1 MKGFKKLAVCGMAV
15 MLGLGSPIG
24 NSVMND
30 LGYTVT
36 AEAAGKVALS
46 SSKASVAVGGS
57 KTISLRNAKG
67 KVKWSVAKKSV
78 ASIKANG
85 ASVKVKGKKAGTTT
99 ITAKVGKKS
108 YKCKFTVKNAPKI
121 SKSSISLTKGK
132 SYDLSVTGTASAPK
146 WSTSNKKVA
155 TIKKVSARKYRV
167 TAKSSGSATIKAK
180 VNGKTL
186 SCKVTVPKSSSAT
199 QTAPIKYP
207 STSHSSANGKT
218 LSSDKCLLPNG
229 MFDPTKVKQKKNG
242 YGYQV
247 GNIVYSMNFY
257 DDCVLDLNLREQV
270 DHDFGCSLSLGV
282 ESFGVSKPEFT
293 KVLINPK
300 DVFVSGYDSSLI
312 TVVADEKSNNE
323 NAKKGYGDFSLRIY
337 PSGKRGG
344 TTYITTNYRGLIFKT
359 KVVVHDDFKNTV
371 PVNCKR
377 CGFKCG
383 DWYTENGYDVT
394 KWMYYDFNRY
404 PWIK

>member
-1 MKGFKKLAVCGMAV
+1 MKGFKKLAVCGMAI

-30 LGYTVT
+30 LGYAVT

-46 SSKASVAVGGS
+46 SRKTSVAVGGS
-57 KTISLRNAKG
+57 KTISLKNAKG

-99 ITAKVGKKS
+99 ITAKIGKKAFR
-108 YKCKFTVKNAPKI
+108 CKLTVKNAPKI
-121 SKSSISLTKGK
+121 SKSSISLTKGN
-132 SYDLSVTGTASAPK
+132 SYDLTVTGTASSPK

-186 SCKVTVPKSSSAT
+186 KCKVSVPKSSSAT
-199 QTAPIKYP
+199 QAAPIKYP

-229 MFDPTKVKQKKNG
+229 MFDPTKIKKKGND
-242 YGYQV
+242 YQV
-247 GNIVYSMNFY
+247 GNIVYGMNFCN
-257 DDCVLDLNLREQV
+257 DNVLDLNLRDQV
-270 DHDFGCSLSLGV
+270 DHDFGCCISIGV
-282 ESFGVSKPEFT
+282 NSFGVSEPEYK
-293 KVLINPK
+293 KVLINPN
-300 DVFVSGYDSSLI
+300 DVVVTGYDSSLI
-312 TVVADEKSNNE
+312 TVAVDDKSNKA
-323 NAKKGYGDFSLRIY
+323 NAQKGYGEFTMRVY
-337 PSGKRGG
+337 PSGRRGG

-359 KVVVHDDFKNTV
+359 KVAVHDDFKNTI

-383 DWYTENGYDVT
+383 DWYTENGYDVN
-394 KWMYYDFNRY
+394 KWMYYHFDRY
-404 PWIK
+404 PWLK

>member
-30 LGYTVT
+30 LGYAVT

-57 KTISLRNAKG
+57 KTISLKNAKG

-229 MFDPTKVKQKKNG
+229 TFDPTKVKKKGND
-242 YGYQV
+242 YQV
-247 GNIVYSMNFY
+247 GNIVYGMNFCI
-257 DDCVLDLNLREQV
+257 DNALDLNLRDQV
-270 DHDFGCSLSLGV
+270 DHDFGCCISIGV
-282 ESFGVSKPEFT
+282 NSFGVSKPEYK
-293 KVLINPK
+293 KVLINPN
-300 DVFVSGYDSSLI
+300 DMVVTGYDSSLI
-312 TVVADEKSNNE
+312 TVVVDDKSNKA
-323 NAKKGYGDFSLRIY
+323 NAQKGYGEFTMRVY
-337 PSGKRGG
+337 PSGRRGG
-344 TTYITTNYRGLIFKT
+344 TTYITTNDRGLIFKT
-359 KVVVHDDFKNTV
+359 KVAVHDDYKNTI
-371 PVNCKR
+371 PVDCKR

-394 KWMYYDFNRY
+394 KWMYYDFDRY

>member
-1 MKGFKKLAVCGMAV
+1 MKGFKKLAVCGMAI

-30 LGYTVT
+30 LGYAVT
-36 AEAAGKVALS
+36 AEAAGKVSLS
-46 SSKASVAVGGS
+46 SKKTSVAVGGS
-57 KTISLRNAKG
+57 KTISLKNAKG

-108 YKCKFTVKNAPKI
+108 YKCKLTVKNAPKI
-121 SKSSISLTKGK
+121 SKSSISLTKGN
-132 SYDLSVTGTASAPK
+132 SYDLTVTGTSSSPK

-167 TAKSSGSATIKAK
+167 TAKSSGTATIKAK

-186 SCKVTVPKSSSAT
+186 KCKVSVPKSSSAT
-199 QTAPIKYP
+199 QAAPIKYP

-229 MFDPTKVKQKKNG
+229 MFDPTKVKKKGND
-242 YGYQV
+242 YQV
-247 GNIVYSMNFY
+247 GNIVYGMNFCN
-257 DDCVLDLNLREQV
+257 DNVLDLNLRDQV
-270 DHDFGCSLSLGV
+270 DHDFGCCISIGV
-282 ESFGVSKPEFT
+282 NSFGVSEPEYK
-293 KVLINPK
+293 KVLINPN
-300 DVFVSGYDSSLI
+300 DVVVTGYDSSLI
-312 TVVADEKSNNE
+312 TVAVDDKSNKA
-323 NAKKGYGDFSLRIY
+323 NAQKGYGEFTMRVY
-337 PSGKRGG
+337 PSGRRGG

-359 KVVVHDDFKNTV
+359 KVAVHDDFKNTI

-383 DWYTENGYDVT
+383 DWYTENGYDVN
-394 KWMYYDFNRY
+394 KWMYYHFDRY
-404 PWIK
+404 PWLK

>member
-30 LGYTVT
+30 LGYAVT

-57 KTISLRNAKG
+57 KTISLKNVKG

-108 YKCKFTVKNAPKI
+108 YKCKLTVKNAPKI
-121 SKSSISLTKGK
+121 SKSSISLDKGK
-132 SYDLSVTGTASAPK
+132 SYDLTVTGTASSPK

-199 QTAPIKYP
+199 QTAPTNYS

-229 MFDPTKVKQKKNG
+229 TFDPAKIKPRNSD
-242 YGYQV
+242 YRV
-247 GNIVYSMNFY
+247 GNIIYEMNFCGE
-257 DDCVLDLNLREQV
+257 DVLDLNLRDQV

-293 KVLINPK
+293 KVLINPN
-300 DVFVSGYDSSLI
+300 DVIVSGYDSSLI
-312 TVVADEKSNNE
+312 TVVKDDKLNNE
-323 NAKKGYGDFSLRIY
+323 NAKKGYGCFSLRIF

-359 KVVVHDDFKNTV
+359 KVVVHDDFKNTI
-371 PVNCKR
+371 PVECKR

>member
-30 LGYTVT
+30 LGYAVT

-57 KTISLRNAKG
+57 KTISLRNARG

-121 SKSSISLTKGK
+121 SKSSISLSKGK

-146 WSTSNKKVA
+146 WSTSNRKVA

-167 TAKSSGSATIKAK
+167 TAKSFGSATIKAK

-186 SCKVTVPKSSSAT
+186 SCKVIVPKSSSAT
-199 QTAPIKYP
+199 QAAPINY
-207 STSHSSANGKT
+207 SSNSHSSANGKT

-229 MFDPTKVKQKKNG
+229 MFDPAKIKPRNSD
-242 YGYQV
+242 YRV
-247 GNIVYSMNFY
+247 GNIIYEMNFCGE
-257 DDCVLDLNLREQV
+257 DVLDLNLREQV

-282 ESFGVSKPEFT
+282 EAFGVSKPEFT
-293 KVLINPK
+293 KVLINPN
-300 DVFVSGYDSSLI
+300 DVIVSGYDASLI
-312 TVVADEKSNNE
+312 TVAVDEKLNNE
-323 NAKKGYGDFSLRIY
+323 NAKKGYGGFSLRIF

-359 KVVVHDDFKNTV
+359 KVVVHDDYKNTV
-371 PVNCKR
+371 PVDCKR

-394 KWMYYDFNRY
+394 KWMYYDFKRC
-404 PWIK
+404 PWID

>member
-1 MKGFKKLAVCGMAV
+1 MKGFKKLAVCGMAI
-15 MLGLGSPIG
+15 MLGLGSPVG

-30 LGYTVT
+30 LGYAVT

-46 SSKASVAVGGS
+46 SRKTSVAVGGS
-57 KTISLRNAKG
+57 KTISLKNANG

-108 YKCKFTVKNAPKI
+108 YKCKLTVKNAPKI
-121 SKSSISLTKGK
+121 SKSSISLIKGN
-132 SYDLSVTGTASAPK
+132 SYDLTVTGTASAPK

-167 TAKSSGSATIKAK
+167 TAKSSGTATIKAK

-186 SCKVTVPKSSSAT
+186 KCKVSVPKSSSAT
-199 QTAPIKYP
+199 QPAPIKYP

-229 MFDPTKVKQKKNG
+229 MFDPTKVKPRNSD
-242 YGYQV
+242 YRV
-247 GNIVYSMNFY
+247 GNIIYEMNFCGE
-257 DDCVLDLNLREQV
+257 DPLDLNLRDQV

-282 ESFGVSKPEFT
+282 EAFGVSKPEFT
-293 KVLINPK
+293 KVLINPN
-300 DVFVSGYDSSLI
+300 DVIVSGYDASLI
-312 TVVADEKSNNE
+312 TVVKDDKLNNE
-323 NAKKGYGDFSLRIY
+323 NAKKGYGCFSLRVF

-359 KVVVHDDFKNTV
+359 KVVVHDDFKNTI
-371 PVNCKR
+371 PVECKR

-404 PWIK
+404 PWLK

>member
-1 MKGFKKLAVCGMAV
+1 MKGFKKLAVCGMAI
-15 MLGLGSPIG
+15 MLGLGSPVG

-30 LGYTVT
+30 LGYAVT

-46 SSKASVAVGGS
+46 SRKTSVTVGGS

-108 YKCKFTVKNAPKI
+108 YKCKLTVKNAPKI
-121 SKSSISLTKGK
+121 SKSSISLEKGK

-167 TAKSSGSATIKAK
+167 TAKSSGTATIKAK

-186 SCKVTVPKSSSAT
+186 KCKVSVPKSSSAT
-199 QTAPIKYP
+199 QAAPIKYP

-229 MFDPTKVKQKKNG
+229 MFDPTEVKKKGNA
-242 YGYQV
+242 YQV
-247 GNIVYSMNFY
+247 GNIVYGMNFCN
-257 DDCVLDLNLREQV
+257 DNVLDLNLREQV
-270 DHDFGCSLSLGV
+270 DHDFGCCLSIGV
-282 ESFGVSKPEFT
+282 DSFGVSKPEYK
-293 KVLINPK
+293 KVLINPN
-300 DVFVSGYDSSLI
+300 DVVITGYDPSLI
-312 TVVADEKSNNE
+312 TVAVDDKSNKA
-323 NAKKGYGDFSLRIY
+323 NAQKGYGEFTMRVY
-337 PSGKRGG
+337 PSGRRGG

-359 KVVVHDDFKNTV
+359 KVVVHDDYKNII
-371 PVNCKR
+371 PVDCKR

-383 DWYTENGYDVT
+383 DWYTENGYDVSR
-394 KWMYYDFNRY
+394 WMYYDFKRC
-404 PWIK
+404 PWID

>member
-1 MKGFKKLAVCGMAV
+1 MKGFKKLAVCGMAI

-30 LGYTVT
+30 LGYAVT

-46 SSKASVAVGGS
+46 SRKTSVAVGGS
-57 KTISLRNAKG
+57 KTISLKNASG

-108 YKCKFTVKNAPKI
+108 YKCKLTVKNAPKI
-121 SKSSISLTKGK
+121 SKSSISLTKGNF
-132 SYDLSVTGTASAPK
+132 YDLTVTGTASSPK

-186 SCKVTVPKSSSAT
+186 KCKVSVPKSSSAT
-199 QTAPIKYP
+199 QAAPIKYP

-229 MFDPTKVKQKKNG
+229 MFDPIKVKKKGNS
-242 YGYQV
+242 YQI
-247 GNIVYSMNFY
+247 GNIVYGMNFSN
-257 DDCVLDLNLREQV
+257 DNVLDLNLREQV
-270 DHDFGCSLSLGV
+270 DHDFGCCLSIGV
-282 ESFGVSKPEFT
+282 NSFGVSEPEYK
-293 KVLINPK
+293 KVLINPN
-300 DVFVSGYDSSLI
+300 DMLVTGYDSSLI
-312 TVVADEKSNNE
+312 TVVADDKSNKA
-323 NAKKGYGDFSLRIY
+323 NAQKGYGEFTMRVF

-359 KVVVHDDFKNTV
+359 KVVVHDDYKNTI
-371 PVNCKR
+371 PVDCKR

-383 DWYTENGYDVT
+383 DWYTENGYDVN
-394 KWMYYDFNRY
+394 KWMEYDFKRC
-404 PWIK
+404 PWID

>member
-1 MKGFKKLAVCGMAV
+1 MKGFKKLAVCGMAI

-30 LGYTVT
+30 LGYAVT
-36 AEAAGKVALS
+36 AEAAGKVSLS
-46 SSKASVAVGGS
+46 SRKTSVAVGGS
-57 KTISLRNAKG
+57 KTISLKNAKG

-108 YKCKFTVKNAPKI
+108 YKCKLTVKNAPKI
-121 SKSSISLTKGK
+121 SKSSISLTKGN
-132 SYDLSVTGTASAPK
+132 SYDLTVTGTASSPK

-167 TAKSSGSATIKAK
+167 TAKSSGTATIKAK

-186 SCKVTVPKSSSAT
+186 KCKVSVPKSSSAT
-199 QTAPIKYP
+199 QAAPIKYP

-229 MFDPTKVKQKKNG
+229 MFDPAKVKPRNSD
-242 YGYQV
+242 YRV
-247 GNIVYSMNFY
+247 GNLIYGMNFCGE
-257 DDCVLDLNLREQV
+257 DVLDLNLRDQV
-270 DHDFGCSLSLGV
+270 DHDFGCSLTLGV
-282 ESFGVSKPEFT
+282 EAFGVSKPEFT
-293 KVLINPK
+293 KVLINPN
-300 DVFVSGYDSSLI
+300 DVIVSGYDASLI
-312 TVVADEKSNNE
+312 TVVKDDKLNNE
-323 NAKKGYGDFSLRIY
+323 NAKKGYGGFSLRIF

-344 TTYITTNYRGLIFKT
+344 ITYITTNYRGLIFKT
-359 KVVVHDDFKNTV
+359 KVAVHDDFKNTI
-371 PVNCKR
+371 PVECKR

-383 DWYTENGYDVT
+383 DWYTENGYDVN
-394 KWMYYDFNRY
+394 KWMYYHFDRY
-404 PWIK
+404 PWLK

>member
-1 MKGFKKLAVCGMAV
+1 MKGFKKLAVCGMAI

-30 LGYTVT
+30 LGYAVT

-46 SSKASVAVGGS
+46 SRKTSVAVGGS
-57 KTISLRNAKG
+57 KTISLKNAKG

-99 ITAKVGKKS
+99 ITAKIGKKTFR
-108 YKCKFTVKNAPKI
+108 CKLTVKNAPKI
-121 SKSSISLTKGK
+121 SKSSISLTKGN
-132 SYDLSVTGTASAPK
+132 SYDLTVTGTASAPK

-155 TIKKVSARKYRV
+155 KIKKISARKYRV
-167 TAKSSGSATIKAK
+167 TAKSSGTATIKAK

-186 SCKVTVPKSSSAT
+186 KCKVSVSKSSSAT
-199 QTAPIKYP
+199 QAAPIKYP

-229 MFDPTKVKQKKNG
+229 MFDPTKIKKKGNR
-242 YGYQV
+242 YQV
-247 GNIVYSMNFY
+247 GNIVYGMNFCN
-257 DDCVLDLNLREQV
+257 DNVLDLNLRDQV

-282 ESFGVSKPEFT
+282 EAFGVSKPEFT
-293 KVLINPK
+293 KVLINPN
-300 DVFVSGYDSSLI
+300 DVIVSGYDASLI
-312 TVVADEKSNNE
+312 TVVKDDKLNNE
-323 NAKKGYGDFSLRIY
+323 NAKKGYGGFSLRIFQ
-337 PSGKRGG
+337 SGKRGG
-344 TTYITTNYRGLIFKT
+344 TTYITTNYRGMIFKT
-359 KVVVHDDFKNTV
+359 KVAVHDDFKNTI
-371 PVNCKR
+371 PVECKR

-383 DWYTENGYDVT
+383 DWYTENGYDVN
-394 KWMYYDFNRY
+394 KWMYYDFKRY
-404 PWIK
+404 PWID

>member
-1 MKGFKKLAVCGMAV
+1 MKGFKKLAVCGMAI

-30 LGYTVT
+30 LGYAVT

-46 SSKASVAVGGS
+46 SRKTSVAVGGS
-57 KTISLRNAKG
+57 KTISLRNVSG

-108 YKCKFTVKNAPKI
+108 YKCKLTVKNAPKI
-121 SKSSISLTKGK
+121 SKSSISLDKGK
-132 SYDLSVTGTASAPK
+132 SYDLTVTGTASSPK

-167 TAKSSGSATIKAK
+167 TAKSSGTATIKAK

-186 SCKVTVPKSSSAT
+186 KCKVSVPKSSSAT
-199 QTAPIKYP
+199 QAAPIKYP

-229 MFDPTKVKQKKNG
+229 MFDPTKIKKKGNR
-242 YGYQV
+242 YQV
-247 GNIVYSMNFY
+247 GNIVYGMNFCN
-257 DDCVLDLNLREQV
+257 DNVLDLILRDQV

-282 ESFGVSKPEFT
+282 EAFGVSKPEFT
-293 KVLINPK
+293 KVLINPN
-300 DVFVSGYDSSLI
+300 DVIVSGYDASLI
-312 TVVADEKSNNE
+312 TVVTDEKLNNE
-323 NAKKGYGDFSLRIY
+323 NAKKGYGGFSLRVF

-344 TTYITTNYRGLIFKT
+344 TTYITTNYRGMIFKT
-359 KVVVHDDFKNTV
+359 KVAVHDDFKNTI
-371 PVNCKR
+371 PVECRR

-383 DWYTENGYDVT
+383 DWYTENGYDVSR
-394 KWMYYDFNRY
+394 WMYYDFKRY
-404 PWIK
+404 PWID

>member
-1 MKGFKKLAVCGMAV
+1 MKGFKKLDVCGMAV

-30 LGYTVT
+30 LGYAVT

-57 KTISLRNAKG
+57 KTISLRNARG

-167 TAKSSGSATIKAK
+167 TAKSFGSATIKAK

-229 MFDPTKVKQKKNG
+229 MFDPAKIKPRNSD
-242 YGYQV
+242 YRV
-247 GNIVYSMNFY
+247 GNIIYEMNFCGE
-257 DDCVLDLNLREQV
+257 DVLDLNLREQV

-282 ESFGVSKPEFT
+282 EAFGVSKPEFT
-293 KVLINPK
+293 KVLINPN
-300 DVFVSGYDSSLI
+300 DVIVSGYDASLI
-312 TVVADEKSNNE
+312 TVAVDEKLNNE
-323 NAKKGYGDFSLRIY
+323 NAKKGYGGFSLRIF

-359 KVVVHDDFKNTV
+359 KVVVHDDYKNTV
-371 PVNCKR
+371 PVDCKR

-394 KWMYYDFNRY
+394 KWMYYDFKRC
-404 PWIK
+404 PWID

>member
-1 MKGFKKLAVCGMAV
+1 MKGFKKLAVCGMAI

-30 LGYTVT
+30 LGYAVT
-36 AEAAGKVALS
+36 AEAAGKVSLS
-46 SSKASVAVGGS
+46 SRKTSVAVGGS

-108 YKCKFTVKNAPKI
+108 YKCKLTVKNAPKI
-121 SKSSISLTKGK
+121 SKSSISLTKGN
-132 SYDLSVTGTASAPK
+132 SYDLTVTGTASSPK

-167 TAKSSGSATIKAK
+167 TAKSSGTATIKAK

-186 SCKVTVPKSSSAT
+186 KCKVSVPKSSSVT
-199 QTAPIKYP
+199 QTAPIKYS

-218 LSSDKCLLPNG
+218 LSSDRCLLPNG
-229 MFDPTKVKQKKNG
+229 MFDPTKVKKKGND
-242 YGYQV
+242 YQV
-247 GNIVYSMNFY
+247 GNIVYGMNFCN
-257 DDCVLDLNLREQV
+257 DNVLDLNLRDQV
-270 DHDFGCSLSLGV
+270 DHDFGCCISIGV
-282 ESFGVSKPEFT
+282 NSFGVSEPEYK
-293 KVLINPK
+293 KVLINPN
-300 DVFVSGYDSSLI
+300 DVVVTGYDSSLI
-312 TVVADEKSNNE
+312 TVAVDDKSNKA
-323 NAKKGYGDFSLRIY
+323 NAQKGYGEFTMRVY
-337 PSGKRGG
+337 PSGRRGG

-359 KVVVHDDFKNTV
+359 KVAVHDDFKNTI

-383 DWYTENGYDVT
+383 DWYTENGYDVN
-394 KWMYYDFNRY
+394 KWMYYPFERY
-404 PWIK
+404 PWLE

>member
-1 MKGFKKLAVCGMAV
+1 MKGFKKLAVCGMAI

-30 LGYTVT
+30 LGYAVT
-36 AEAAGKVALS
+36 AEAAGKVSLS
-46 SSKASVAVGGS
+46 SRKTSVAVGGS
-57 KTISLRNAKG
+57 KTISLKNAKG

-108 YKCKFTVKNAPKI
+108 YKCKLTVKNAPKI
-121 SKSSISLTKGK
+121 SKSSISLTKGN
-132 SYDLSVTGTASAPK
+132 SYDLTVTGTASSPK

-167 TAKSSGSATIKAK
+167 TAKSSGTATIKAK
-180 VNGKTL
+180 VNGKAL
-186 SCKVTVPKSSSAT
+186 KCKVSVPKSSSTT
-199 QTAPIKYP
+199 QAAPVKYP

-229 MFDPTKVKQKKNG
+229 MFDPTKIKKKGNR
-242 YGYQV
+242 YQV
-247 GNIVYSMNFY
+247 GNIVYGMNFCN
-257 DDCVLDLNLREQV
+257 DNVLDLNLREQV
-270 DHDFGCSLSLGV
+270 DHDFGCCISIGV
-282 ESFGVSKPEFT
+282 NSFGVSEPEYK
-293 KVLINPK
+293 KVLINPN
-300 DVFVSGYDSSLI
+300 DVVVTGYDSSLI
-312 TVVADEKSNNE
+312 TVAVDDKSNKA
-323 NAKKGYGDFSLRIY
+323 NAQKGYGEFTMRVY
-337 PSGKRGG
+337 PSGRRGG

-359 KVVVHDDFKNTV
+359 KVAVHDDFKNTI

-383 DWYTENGYDVT
+383 DWYTENGYDVN
-394 KWMYYDFNRY
+394 KWMYYHFDRY
-404 PWIK
+404 PWLK

>member
-1 MKGFKKLAVCGMAV
+1 MKGFKKLAVCGMAI

-30 LGYTVT
+30 LGYAVT

-46 SSKASVAVGGS
+46 SRKTSVAVGGS
-57 KTISLRNAKG
+57 KTISLKNARG

-108 YKCKFTVKNAPKI
+108 YKCKLTVKNAPKI
-121 SKSSISLTKGK
+121 SKSSISLTKGNY
-132 SYDLSVTGTASAPK
+132 YDLTVTGTASSPK

-167 TAKSSGSATIKAK
+167 TAKSSGTATIKAK

-186 SCKVTVPKSSSAT
+186 KCKVSVPKSSSAT
-199 QTAPIKYP
+199 QAAPIKYP

-229 MFDPTKVKQKKNG
+229 MFDPTKVKKKGND
-242 YGYQV
+242 YQV
-247 GNIVYSMNFY
+247 GNIVYGMNFCN
-257 DDCVLDLNLREQV
+257 DNVLDLNLRDQV
-270 DHDFGCSLSLGV
+270 DHDFGCCISIGV
-282 ESFGVSKPEFT
+282 NSFGVSEPEYK
-293 KVLINPK
+293 KVLINPN
-300 DVFVSGYDSSLI
+300 DVVVTGYDSSLI
-312 TVVADEKSNNE
+312 TVAVDDKSNKA
-323 NAKKGYGDFSLRIY
+323 NAQKGYGEFTMRVY
-337 PSGKRGG
+337 PSGRRGG

-359 KVVVHDDFKNTV
+359 KVAVHDDFKNTI

-383 DWYTENGYDVT
+383 DWYTENGYDVN
-394 KWMYYDFNRY
+394 KWMEYDFKRC
-404 PWIK
+404 PWID

>member
-1 MKGFKKLAVCGMAV
+1 MKGFKKLAVCGMAI

-30 LGYTVT
+30 LGYAVT
-36 AEAAGKVALS
+36 AEAAGKVSLS
-46 SSKASVAVGGS
+46 SRKTSVAVGGS
-57 KTISLRNAKG
+57 KTISLKNAKG

-108 YKCKFTVKNAPKI
+108 YKCKLTVKNAPKI
-121 SKSSISLTKGK
+121 SKSLISLTKGN
-132 SYDLSVTGTASAPK
+132 SYDLTVTGTASSPK

-167 TAKSSGSATIKAK
+167 TAKSSGTATIKAK

-186 SCKVTVPKSSSAT
+186 KCKVSVPKSSSTT
-199 QTAPIKYP
+199 QAAPVKYP

-229 MFDPTKVKQKKNG
+229 MFDPTKIEKKGNR
-242 YGYQV
+242 YQV
-247 GNIVYSMNFY
+247 GNIVYGMNFCN
-257 DDCVLDLNLREQV
+257 DNVLDLNLRDQV
-270 DHDFGCSLSLGV
+270 DHDFGCSLTLGV
-282 ESFGVSKPEFT
+282 EAFGVSKPEFT

-300 DVFVSGYDSSLI
+300 DVSISGYDTSLI
-312 TVVADEKSNNE
+312 TVAVDEKSYNE
-323 NAKKGYGDFSLRIY
+323 NVKKGYGGFSLRVY

-344 TTYITTNYRGLIFKT
+344 TTYITTNYRGLVFKT
-359 KVVVHDDFKNTV
+359 KVAVHDDFKNTI
-371 PVNCKR
+371 PVECKR

-383 DWYTENGYDVT
+383 DWYTENGYDVSR
-394 KWMYYDFNRY
+394 WMYYDFKRY
-404 PWIK
+404 PWID

>member
-1 MKGFKKLAVCGMAV
+1 MKGFKKLAVCGMAI

-24 NSVMND
+24 NSVMNN
-30 LGYTVT
+30 LGYAVT

-46 SSKASVAVGGS
+46 SRKTSVAVGGS
-57 KTISLRNAKG
+57 KTISLKNASG

-108 YKCKFTVKNAPKI
+108 YKCKLTVKNAPKI
-121 SKSSISLTKGK
+121 SKSSIYLNKGN
-132 SYDLSVTGTASAPK
+132 SYDLTVTGTASSPK

-186 SCKVTVPKSSSAT
+186 KCKVSVPKSSSAT
-199 QTAPIKYP
+199 QAAPIKYP

-229 MFDPTKVKQKKNG
+229 MFDPAKIKKKGNS
-242 YGYQV
+242 YQV
-247 GNIVYSMNFY
+247 GNIVYGMNFCN
-257 DDCVLDLNLREQV
+257 DNVLDLNLREQV
-270 DHDFGCSLSLGV
+270 DHDFGCCLSIGV
-282 ESFGVSKPEFT
+282 NSFGVSEPEYK
-293 KVLINPK
+293 KVLINPN
-300 DVFVSGYDSSLI
+300 DMLVTGYDSSLI
-312 TVVADEKSNNE
+312 TVVADDKSNKA
-323 NAKKGYGDFSLRIY
+323 NAQKGYGEFTMRVF

-359 KVVVHDDFKNTV
+359 KVVVHDDYKNTI
-371 PVNCKR
+371 PVDCKR

-383 DWYTENGYDVT
+383 DWYTENGYDVN
-394 KWMYYDFNRY
+394 KWMEYDFKRC
-404 PWIK
+404 PWID

>member
-1 MKGFKKLAVCGMAV
+1 MKGFKKLAVCGMAI

-30 LGYTVT
+30 LGYAVT
-36 AEAAGKVALS
+36 AEAAGKVSLS
-46 SSKASVAVGGS
+46 SRKTSVAVGGS
-57 KTISLRNAKG
+57 KTISLKNARG

-99 ITAKVGKKS
+99 ITAKIGKKAFR
-108 YKCKFTVKNAPKI
+108 CKLTVKNAPKI
-121 SKSSISLTKGK
+121 SKSSISLVKGN
-132 SYDLSVTGTASAPK
+132 SYDLTVTGTASSPK

-167 TAKSSGSATIKAK
+167 TAKSSGTATIKAK

-186 SCKVTVPKSSSAT
+186 KCKVSVPKSSSAT
-199 QTAPIKYP
+199 QAAPIKYP

-229 MFDPTKVKQKKNG
+229 MFDPAKVKKKGND
-242 YGYQV
+242 YQV
-247 GNIVYSMNFY
+247 GNIVYGMNFCN
-257 DDCVLDLNLREQV
+257 DNVLDLNLRDQV
-270 DHDFGCSLSLGV
+270 DHDFGCCISIGV
-282 ESFGVSKPEFT
+282 NSFGVSEPEYK
-293 KVLINPK
+293 KVLINPN
-300 DVFVSGYDSSLI
+300 DVVVTGYDSSLI
-312 TVVADEKSNNE
+312 TVAVDDKSNKA
-323 NAKKGYGDFSLRIY
+323 NAQKGYGEFTMRVY
-337 PSGKRGG
+337 PSGRRGG

-359 KVVVHDDFKNTV
+359 KVAVHDDFKNTI

-383 DWYTENGYDVT
+383 DWYTENGYDVN
-394 KWMYYDFNRY
+394 KWMYYHFDRY
-404 PWIK
+404 PWLK

>member
-15 MLGLGSPIG
+15 MLGLGSPVSS
-24 NSVMND
+24 SVMND
-30 LGYTVT
+30 LGYAVT

-57 KTISLRNAKG
+57 KTISLRNATG
-67 KVKWSVAKKSV
+67 SVKWSIAKKSV

-85 ASVKVKGKKAGTTT
+85 SSVKVTGKKAGTTT

-146 WSTSNKKVA
+146 WSTSNKKVV

-199 QTAPIKYP
+199 QTAPIKYS

-229 MFDPTKVKQKKNG
+229 MFDLTKVKKTHDK
-242 YGYQV
+242 YQV
-247 GNIVYSMNFY
+247 GNIVYGVNFCN
-257 DDCVLDLNLREQV
+257 DDVLDLNLREQV

-282 ESFGVSKPEFT
+282 EAFGVSKPEFT

-300 DVFVSGYDSSLI
+300 DVSISGYDASLI
-312 TVVADEKSNNE
+312 TVVVDEKSYNE
-323 NAKKGYGDFSLRIY
+323 NVKKGYGGFSLRIY

-344 TTYITTNYRGLIFKT
+344 TTYITTNYRGLVFKT
-359 KVVVHDDFKNTV
+359 KVVVHDDFKNTI
-371 PVNCKR
+371 PVECKR

>member
-1 MKGFKKLAVCGMAV
+1 MKGFKKLAVCGMAI

-30 LGYTVT
+30 LGYAVT
-36 AEAAGKVALS
+36 AEAAGKVSLS
-46 SSKASVAVGGS
+46 SRKTSVAVGGS
-57 KTISLRNAKG
+57 KTISLKNARG

-108 YKCKFTVKNAPKI
+108 YKCKLTVKNAPKI
-121 SKSSISLTKGK
+121 SKSSISLTKGE
-132 SYDLSVTGTASAPK
+132 SYDLTVTGTSSSPK

-167 TAKSSGSATIKAK
+167 TAKSSGTATIKAK

-186 SCKVTVPKSSSAT
+186 KCKVSVPKSSSAT
-199 QTAPIKYP
+199 QAAPIKYP

-229 MFDPTKVKQKKNG
+229 MFDPAKVKPRNSD
-242 YGYQV
+242 YRV
-247 GNIVYSMNFY
+247 GNLIYGMNFCGE
-257 DDCVLDLNLREQV
+257 DVLDLNLRDQV
-270 DHDFGCSLSLGV
+270 DHDFGCSLTLGV
-282 ESFGVSKPEFT
+282 EAFGVSKPEFT
-293 KVLINPK
+293 KVLINPN
-300 DVFVSGYDSSLI
+300 DVIVSGYDASLI
-312 TVVADEKSNNE
+312 TVVKDDKLNNE
-323 NAKKGYGDFSLRIY
+323 NAKKGYGGFSLRIF

-359 KVVVHDDFKNTV
+359 KVVVHDDFKNTI
-371 PVNCKR
+371 PVECKR

-383 DWYTENGYDVT
+383 DWYTENGYDVN
-394 KWMYYDFNRY
+394 KWMYYHFDRY
-404 PWIK
+404 PWLK

>member
-30 LGYTVT
+30 LGYAVT

-57 KTISLRNAKG
+57 KTISLKNAKG

-229 MFDPTKVKQKKNG
+229 TFDPTKVKKKGND
-242 YGYQV
+242 YQV
-247 GNIVYSMNFY
+247 GNIVYGMNFCN
-257 DDCVLDLNLREQV
+257 DNALDLNLRDQV
-270 DHDFGCSLSLGV
+270 DHDFGCCISIGV
-282 ESFGVSKPEFT
+282 NSFGVSKPEYK
-293 KVLINPK
+293 KVLINPN
-300 DVFVSGYDSSLI
+300 DMVVTGYDSSLI
-312 TVVADEKSNNE
+312 TVVVDDKSNKA
-323 NAKKGYGDFSLRIY
+323 NAQKGYGEFTMRVY
-337 PSGKRGG
+337 PSGRRGG

-359 KVVVHDDFKNTV
+359 KVVVHDDFKNTI

-394 KWMYYDFNRY
+394 KWMYYDFDRY

>member
-1 MKGFKKLAVCGMAV
+1 MKGFKKLAVCGMAI

-30 LGYTVT
+30 LGYAVT

-46 SSKASVAVGGS
+46 NRKTSVAVGGS
-57 KTISLRNAKG
+57 KIISLKNAKG

-108 YKCKFTVKNAPKI
+108 YKCKLTVKNAPKI
-121 SKSSISLTKGK
+121 SKSSISLTKGN
-132 SYDLSVTGTASAPK
+132 SYDLTVTGTASSPK

-186 SCKVTVPKSSSAT
+186 KCKVSVPKSSSTT
-199 QTAPIKYP
+199 QAAPVKYP

-229 MFDPTKVKQKKNG
+229 MFDPTKVKPRNSD
-242 YGYQV
+242 YRV
-247 GNIVYSMNFY
+247 GNLIYGMNFCGE
-257 DDCVLDLNLREQV
+257 DVLDLNLRDQV
-270 DHDFGCSLSLGV
+270 DHDFGCSLTLGV
-282 ESFGVSKPEFT
+282 EAFGVSKPEYT
-293 KVLINPK
+293 KVLINPN
-300 DVFVSGYDSSLI
+300 DVIVSGYDASLI
-312 TVVADEKSNNE
+312 TVVKDDKLNSE
-323 NAKKGYGDFSLRIY
+323 NAKKGYGGFSLRIF

-359 KVVVHDDFKNTV
+359 KVAVHDDFKNTI
-371 PVNCKR
+371 PVECKR

-383 DWYTENGYDVT
+383 DWYTENGYDVN
-394 KWMYYDFNRY
+394 KWMEYDFKRY
-404 PWIK
+404 PWID

>member
-1 MKGFKKLAVCGMAV
+1 MKGFKKLAVCGMAI

-24 NSVMND
+24 SSVMND
-30 LGYTVT
+30 LGYAVT
-36 AEAAGKVALS
+36 AEAAGKVSLS
-46 SSKASVAVGGS
+46 SRKTSVAVGGF
-57 KTISLRNAKG
+57 KTISLKNAKG

-108 YKCKFTVKNAPKI
+108 YKCKLTVKNAPKI
-121 SKSSISLTKGK
+121 SKSSISLTKGN
-132 SYDLSVTGTASAPK
+132 SYDLTVTGTASYPK

-167 TAKSSGSATIKAK
+167 TAKSSGTATIKAK

-186 SCKVTVPKSSSAT
+186 KCKVSVPKSSSAT
-199 QTAPIKYP
+199 QAAPIKYQ

-229 MFDPTKVKQKKNG
+229 TFDPTKVKKKGNDF
-242 YGYQV
+242 QI
-247 GNIVYSMNFY
+247 GNIVYGMNFCN
-257 DDCVLDLNLREQV
+257 DNVLDLNLRDQV
-270 DHDFGCSLSLGV
+270 DHDFGCCISIGV
-282 ESFGVSKPEFT
+282 NSFGVSKPEYK
-293 KVLINPK
+293 KVLINPN
-300 DVFVSGYDSSLI
+300 DVVISGYDSSLI
-312 TVVADEKSNNE
+312 TVVVDDKSNKA
-323 NAKKGYGDFSLRIY
+323 NAQKGYGEFTMRVY
-337 PSGKRGG
+337 PSGRRGG

-359 KVVVHDDFKNTV
+359 KVAVHDDFKNTI
-371 PVNCKR
+371 PVECKR

-383 DWYTENGYDVT
+383 DWYTENGYDVN
-394 KWMYYDFNRY
+394 KWMYYDFKRY
-404 PWIK
+404 PWID

>member
-1 MKGFKKLAVCGMAV
+1 MKGFKKLAVCGMAI

-30 LGYTVT
+30 LGYAVT

-57 KTISLRNAKG
+57 KTISLKNAKG

-199 QTAPIKYP
+199 QTAPTNYS
-207 STSHSSANGKT
+207 STTHSSANGKT

-229 MFDPTKVKQKKNG
+229 MFDPAKIKPRNSD
-242 YGYQV
+242 YRV
-247 GNIVYSMNFY
+247 GNIIYEMNFCGE
-257 DDCVLDLNLREQV
+257 DPLDLNLRDQV

-293 KVLINPK
+293 KVLINPN
-300 DVFVSGYDSSLI
+300 DVIVSGYDASLI
-312 TVVADEKSNNE
+312 TVVKDDKLNNE
-323 NAKKGYGDFSLRIY
+323 NAKKGYGCFSLRIF

-359 KVVVHDDFKNTV
+359 KVVVHDDFKNTI
-371 PVNCKR
+371 PVECKR

-394 KWMYYDFNRY
+394 KWMYYDFDRY

>member
-15 MLGLGSPIG
+15 MLGLGSPISS
-24 NSVMND
+24 SVMND
-30 LGYTVT
+30 LGYAVT

-57 KTISLRNAKG
+57 KTISLRNASG

-121 SKSSISLTKGK
+121 SKSSISLSKGK
-132 SYDLSVTGTASAPK
+132 SYNLTVTGTASSPK

-186 SCKVTVPKSSSAT
+186 SCKVIVPKSSSAT
-199 QTAPIKYP
+199 QAAPINY
-207 STSHSSANGKT
+207 SSNSHSSANGKT

-229 MFDPTKVKQKKNG
+229 MFDPTKVKKKGND
-242 YGYQV
+242 YQV
-247 GNIVYSMNFY
+247 GNIVYGMNFCN
-257 DDCVLDLNLREQV
+257 DNVLDLNLRDQV
-270 DHDFGCSLSLGV
+270 DHDFGCCISIGV
-282 ESFGVSKPEFT
+282 NSFGVSESEYK
-293 KVLINPK
+293 KVLINPN
-300 DVFVSGYDSSLI
+300 DMVVTGYDSSLI
-312 TVVADEKSNNE
+312 TVVVDDKSNKANSQ
-323 NAKKGYGDFSLRIY
+323 KGYGEFTMRVY
-337 PSGKRGG
+337 PSGRRGG

-359 KVVVHDDFKNTV
+359 KVVVHDDFKNTI

-383 DWYTENGYDVT
+383 DWYTENGYDVN

>member
-30 LGYTVT
+30 LGYAVT

-46 SSKASVAVGGS
+46 SRKTSVAVGGS
-57 KTISLRNAKG
+57 KTISLKNAKG
-67 KVKWSVAKKSV
+67 KVKWSIAKKSV

-85 ASVKVKGKKAGTTT
+85 TSVKVKGKKAGTTT

-132 SYDLSVTGTASAPK
+132 SYDLSVTGTASSPK

-199 QTAPIKYP
+199 QTAPTNYS

-229 MFDPTKVKQKKNG
+229 MFDPAKIKPRNSE
-242 YGYQV
+242 YRV
-247 GNIVYSMNFY
+247 GNIIYEMNFCGE
-257 DDCVLDLNLREQV
+257 DPLDLNLRDQV

-293 KVLINPK
+293 KVLINPN
-300 DVFVSGYDSSLI
+300 DVIVSGYDASLI
-312 TVVADEKSNNE
+312 TVVKDDKLNNE
-323 NAKKGYGDFSLRIY
+323 NAKKGYGCFSLRIF
-337 PSGKRGG
+337 PSGKCGG

-359 KVVVHDDFKNTV
+359 KVVVHDDFKNTI
-371 PVNCKR
+371 PVECKR

-394 KWMYYDFNRY
+394 KWMYYDFDRY
-404 PWIK
+404 PWVK

>member
-30 LGYTVT
+30 LGYAVT

-57 KTISLRNAKG
+57 KTISLKNVRG

-132 SYDLSVTGTASAPK
+132 SYDLSVTGTASSPK

-155 TIKKVSARKYRV
+155 TIKKVSVRKYRV

-199 QTAPIKYP
+199 QTAPTNYS

-229 MFDPTKVKQKKNG
+229 MFDPAKIKPRNSD
-242 YGYQV
+242 YRV
-247 GNIVYSMNFY
+247 GNIIYEMNFCGE
-257 DDCVLDLNLREQV
+257 DPLDLNLRDQV

-293 KVLINPK
+293 KVLINPN
-300 DVFVSGYDSSLI
+300 DVIVSGYDASLI
-312 TVVADEKSNNE
+312 TVVKDDKLNNE
-323 NAKKGYGDFSLRIY
+323 NAKKGYGCFSLRIF

-359 KVVVHDDFKNTV
+359 KVVVHDDFKNTI

>member
-1 MKGFKKLAVCGMAV
+1 MKGFKKLAVCGMAI

-24 NSVMND
+24 SSVMND
-30 LGYTVT
+30 LGYAVT
-36 AEAAGKVALS
+36 AEAAGKVSLS
-46 SSKASVAVGGS
+46 SKKTSVAVGGS
-57 KTISLRNAKG
+57 KTISLKNAKG

-108 YKCKFTVKNAPKI
+108 YKCKLTVKNAPKI
-121 SKSSISLTKGK
+121 SKSSISLTKGN
-132 SYDLSVTGTASAPK
+132 SYDLTVTGTSSSPK

-167 TAKSSGSATIKAK
+167 TAKSSGTATIKAK

-186 SCKVTVPKSSSAT
+186 KCKVSVPKSSSAT
-199 QTAPIKYP
+199 QAAPIKYP

-229 MFDPTKVKQKKNG
+229 MFDPTKVKKKGND
-242 YGYQV
+242 YQV
-247 GNIVYSMNFY
+247 GNIVYGMNFCN
-257 DDCVLDLNLREQV
+257 DNVLDLNLRDQV
-270 DHDFGCSLSLGV
+270 DHDFGCCISIGV
-282 ESFGVSKPEFT
+282 NSFGVSEPEYK
-293 KVLINPK
+293 KVLINPN
-300 DVFVSGYDSSLI
+300 DVVVTGYDSSLI
-312 TVVADEKSNNE
+312 TVAVDDKSNKA
-323 NAKKGYGDFSLRIY
+323 NAQKGYGEFTMRVY
-337 PSGKRGG
+337 PSGRRGG

-359 KVVVHDDFKNTV
+359 KVAVHDDFKNTI

-383 DWYTENGYDVT
+383 DWYTENGYDVN
-394 KWMYYDFNRY
+394 KWMYYHFDRY
-404 PWIK
+404 PWLK

>member
-1 MKGFKKLAVCGMAV
+1 MKGFKKLAVCGMAI

-30 LGYTVT
+30 LGYAVT
-36 AEAAGKVALS
+36 AEAAGKVVLS
-46 SSKASVAVGGS
+46 IRKTSVAVGGS
-57 KTISLRNAKG
+57 KTISLRNASG

-99 ITAKVGKKS
+99 ITAKIGKKAFR
-108 YKCKFTVKNAPKI
+108 CKLTVKNAPKI
-121 SKSSISLTKGK
+121 SKSSISLAKGN
-132 SYDLSVTGTASAPK
+132 SYDLTVTGTASSPK

-167 TAKSSGSATIKAK
+167 TAKSSGTATIKVK

-186 SCKVTVPKSSSAT
+186 KCKVSVPKSSSAT
-199 QTAPIKYP
+199 QPAPIKYS

-229 MFDPTKVKQKKNG
+229 MFDPTKIKKKGNS
-242 YGYQV
+242 YQA
-247 GNIVYSMNFY
+247 GNIVYGMNFCN
-257 DDCVLDLNLREQV
+257 DNVLDLNLKDQV
-270 DHDFGCSLSLGV
+270 DHDFGCCISIGV
-282 ESFGVSKPEFT
+282 DSFGVSKPEYK
-293 KVLINPK
+293 KVLINPN
-300 DVFVSGYDSSLI
+300 DVVITGYDSSLI
-312 TVVADEKSNNE
+312 TVVVDDKSNKA
-323 NAKKGYGDFSLRIY
+323 NAQKGYGEFTMRVY
-337 PSGKRGG
+337 PSGRRGG

-359 KVVVHDDFKNTV
+359 KVAVHDDFKNTI
-371 PVNCKR
+371 PVECKR

-383 DWYTENGYDVT
+383 DWYTENGYDVN
-394 KWMYYDFNRY
+394 KWMEYDFKRY
-404 PWIK
+404 PWID

>member
-1 MKGFKKLAVCGMAV
+1 MKGFKKLAVCGMAI

-30 LGYTVT
+30 LGYAVT

-46 SSKASVAVGGS
+46 SRKTSVAVGGS
-57 KTISLRNAKG
+57 KTISLKNARG

-85 ASVKVKGKKAGTTT
+85 ASVKVKGKKAGTTM

-108 YKCKFTVKNAPKI
+108 YKCKLTVKNAPKI
-121 SKSSISLTKGK
+121 SKSSISLTKGN
-132 SYDLSVTGTASAPK
+132 SYDLAVTGTASSPK

-167 TAKSSGSATIKAK
+167 TAKSSGTATIKAK

-186 SCKVTVPKSSSAT
+186 KCKVSVPKSSSTT
-199 QTAPIKYP
+199 QAAPIKYP

-229 MFDPTKVKQKKNG
+229 MFDPTKIQKKGNS
-242 YGYQV
+242 YQV
-247 GNIVYSMNFY
+247 GNIVYGMNFCN
-257 DDCVLDLNLREQV
+257 DNVLDLNLRDQV
-270 DHDFGCSLSLGV
+270 DHDFGCCISIGV
-282 ESFGVSKPEFT
+282 DSFGVSKPEYK
-293 KVLINPK
+293 KVLINPN
-300 DVFVSGYDSSLI
+300 DVVITGYDSSLI
-312 TVVADEKSNNE
+312 TVVVDDKSNRA
-323 NAKKGYGDFSLRIY
+323 NAQKGYGEFTMRVY
-337 PSGKRGG
+337 PSGRRGG

-359 KVVVHDDFKNTV
+359 KVVVHDDFKNTI
-371 PVNCKR
+371 PVECKR

-383 DWYTENGYDVT
+383 DWYTENGYDVSR
-394 KWMYYDFNRY
+394 WMYYDFKRY
-404 PWIK
+404 PWID